1 MKIFFVALGIS
12 LWISFPSRAQG
23 DLTDDKNVR
32 ELILAKIKQQGI
44 DNDPVVEN
52 AMQVAQDAVLF
63 RAWTLRVLKEYPV
76 TPSLKN
82 SLYKEQLE
90 VAGDFEYKIYHL
102 FLIEEKTA
110 QRLIQ
115 KMKEIKD
122 WSNLDP
128 KNIIESDVKYSFNR
142 TDWINLSAVMPDFR
156 QAVRGLQKG
165 SFTEKA
171 IRSTDGWHVV
181 GVVDVRPF
189 KLPPPESLD
198 KELNALAERVI
209 LDHHIKSLLSD
220 SNKK

>member
-1 MKIFFVALGIS
+1 MKIFFMALGIS
-12 LWISFPSRAQG
+12 LWISFPAMAQG

-32 ELILAKIKQQGI
+32 ELILANIKQQGI
-44 DNDPVVEN
+44 DKDPVVKN

-90 VAGDFEYKIYHL
+90 VAGDFEYTIYHL
-102 FLIEEKTA
+102 FLTEEKTA

-115 KMKEIKD
+115 QMKDIKD

-128 KNIIESDVKYSFNR
+128 KNLIESDVRYSFSR
-142 TDWINLSAVMPDFR
+142 TDWINLSAVLPEFR
-156 QAVRGLQKG
+156 QAVKGMQKG

-171 IRSTDGWHVV
+171 IRSKDGWHVV
-181 GVVDVRPF
+181 GVVDIRPF
-189 KLPPPESLD
+189 KMPPSESLD
-198 KELNALAERVI
+198 KELNALAERLI
-209 LDHHIKSLLSD
+209 LDHHIKSLLPD